1 MKESSQIINKIEWLD
16 EQRRSDRKIIVEL
29 RERISAFHNHN
40 KELSVRIAE
49 MESEIKKAQHLA
61 TS

>member
-29 RERISAFHNHN
+29 RESISVLQNGN
-40 KELSVRIAE
+40 
-49 MESEIKKAQHLA
+49 
-61 TS
+61 